1 MKAMKVV
8 SFSLLMALSAC
19 SGGETANPT
28 EPAADATDAKTDE
41 APAKD
46 LELTAD
52 QLKEGAE
59 YITLVPSP
67 VETQKAL
74 EAAGIDKQLADL
86 IVKRDY
92 DLNDKDV
99 DDVAVRTGVVIANML
114 LTVKTASDEHLIA
127 HLDHIKHGL
136 KLLSGGSDIDA
147 TISEL
152 VERVKGEAVT
162 RDELLKELDE
172 LSGALIPELEFNG
185 VKRIVP
191 LIQAGSWLQGSNLVA
206 KAIKEANKP
215 DAANELLKKPE
226 VVDYFIKYVKTEG
239 KEKAPAAVTDKL
251 ETSLETLKGL
261 ASKSDSFASEDI
273 DTVISVTDE
282 VLTLL

>member
-1 MKAMKVV
+1 MKALKAV
-8 SFSLLMALSAC
+8 SLSFVLALAAC
-19 SGGETANPT
+19 SGGE
-28 EPAADATDAKTDE
+28 PAAPNGDAVNSEDPPTTE
-41 APAKD
+41 TEAKD

-67 VETQKAL
+67 VETQKAM
-74 EAAGIDKQLADL
+74 EASGIDKQLADL

-92 DLNDKDV
+92 DLNDKDI

-114 LTVKTASDEHLIA
+114 LTVKTASDEHLVS
-127 HLDHIKHGL
+127 HLANIKHGL

-185 VKRIVP
+185 VKRVVP

-215 DAANELLKKPE
+215 ESANELLKKPE

-251 ETSLETLKGL
+251 ESSLQTLKGL
-261 ASKSDSFASEDI
+261 ASKTESFTSEDI
-273 DTVISVTDE
+273 DTVITVTDE